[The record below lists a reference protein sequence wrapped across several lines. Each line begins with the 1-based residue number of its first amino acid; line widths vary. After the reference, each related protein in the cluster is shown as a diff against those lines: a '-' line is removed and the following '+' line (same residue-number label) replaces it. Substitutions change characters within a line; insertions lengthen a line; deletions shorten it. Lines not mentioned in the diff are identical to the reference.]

1 MVYELYYQG
10 FSFDFVFTK
19 DLDKVSVPALLV
31 LEVECILRPEG
42 IGALIVGPDGSN
54 PNDLIR
60 SATPSMK

>member
-1 MVYELYYQG
+1 MYELYYRD

-19 DLDKVSVPALLV
+19 DLDKVSVPALLI
-31 LEVECILRPEG
+31 LGVERILRPGG

-60 SATPSMK
+60 SATPSLK